1 MKYAELLMIIPL
13 LLVAYVLYLNIID
26 FDPLHRED
34 EASYF
39 IDIGGLNDTQGNAR
53 LTGPMERVSGR
64 ITYSANGTNVTY
76 RELNSSLIYL
86 QVNDP
91 SINDHS
97 KVVIKIRFKDEF
109 PTGYNFKIGCKN
121 RTEWSYE
128 WKNVYDPLHFK
139 VDSSFFEVG
148 NNTEYSVYSTG
159 PVNSTKIDVN
169 GFFSSPPE
177 NSVIAAEGK
186 PDINVFPDTVNSER
200 NSVLVNCTLR
210 GDHTFYTFADDGPF
224 ELSLKKQDLNL
235 YNGEDELKIML
246 YDQNGIII
254 ANSSIPDDGDATNSS
269 AKGPAQKSDLSVPEI
284 KKGVYKIVLLSA
296 DDLKVRDI
304 NVTSGNLVVQD
315 TVFSVSPCR
324 LYTRHLDGG
333 YLDLITYY
341 RSGLQDVKIGTGT
354 VTIKEKNIRNRA
366 LVRPSPEIY
375 EVYFPAG
382 NMKIVS
388 SAFFSFTRES
398 YFEPFRCKI
407 IPLGDDLDQI
417 QSEKAEY
424 IVIKD
429 LDYERDSDGWVIA
442 NATWDLA
449 DLYLGENTLN
459 IVLNAGHLA
468 VRKEKIPVDWVEIS
482 FE

>member
-1 MKYAELLMIIPL
+1 
-13 LLVAYVLYLNIID
+13 
-26 FDPLHRED
+26 
-34 EASYF
+34 
-39 IDIGGLNDTQGNAR
+39 
-53 LTGPMERVSGR
+53 
-64 ITYSANGTNVTY
+64 
-76 RELNSSLIYL
+76 
-86 QVNDP
+86 
-91 SINDHS
+91 
-97 KVVIKIRFKDEF
+97 
-109 PTGYNFKIGCKN
+109 
-121 RTEWSYE
+121 
-128 WKNVYDPLHFK
+128 
-139 VDSSFFEVG
+139 
-148 NNTEYSVYSTG
+148 
-159 PVNSTKIDVN
+159 
-169 GFFSSPPE
+169 
-177 NSVIAAEGK
+177 
-186 PDINVFPDTVNSER
+186 
-200 NSVLVNCTLR
+200 
-210 GDHTFYTFADDGPF
+210 
-224 ELSLKKQDLNL
+224 
-235 YNGEDELKIML
+235 
-246 YDQNGIII
+246 
-254 ANSSIPDDGDATNSS
+254 
-269 AKGPAQKSDLSVPEI
+269 
-284 KKGVYKIVLLSA
+284 
-296 DDLKVRDI
+296 
-304 NVTSGNLVVQD
+304 SGNLVVQD

-324 LYTRHLDGG
+324 LYMRHLDGG

-375 EVYFPAG
+375 EVYCPAG

-388 SAFFSFTRES
+388 SVFFSFTRES